1 MMSSGVTDRCII
13 QWSYKV
19 HTIESVAPLATVAV
33 KAKRSLKPT
42 KQITSAESSGETPLT
57 LPHHLILLRMDVIV

>member
-42 KQITSAESSGETPLT
+42 KQITSAESSGETPL
-57 LPHHLILLRMDVIV
+57 I